1 MRESNEITALDRT
14 LLDGFQRDFPL
25 EPRPFARIA
34 ECLGIGED
42 EVIERLRLLQ
52 EAGLVSRVG
61 PVFPPNRIGVSTLAA
76 LAVEPE
82 RLEEVA
88 ALISALPEVNHNYER
103 EHHFNLW
110 FVATAPNRA
119 HLDRV
124 LEEISERT
132 GLEVLDLPM
141 IQDFHIDLGFRLQW
155 T

>member
-1 MRESNEITALDRT
+1 MREASEITALDRT

-52 EAGLVSRVG
+52 DAGLVSRVG
-61 PVFPPNRIGVSTLAA
+61 PIFPPNRIGVSTLAA

-110 FVATAPNRA
+110 FVATAPNRV